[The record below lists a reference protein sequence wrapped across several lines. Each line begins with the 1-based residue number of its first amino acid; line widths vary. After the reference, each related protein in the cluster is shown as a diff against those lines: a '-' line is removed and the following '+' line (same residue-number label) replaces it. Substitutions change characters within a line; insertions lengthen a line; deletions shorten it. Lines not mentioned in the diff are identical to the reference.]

1 MCIKYVPGS
10 GDTPVSN
17 SVMTPDIL
25 QLWFNRRY
33 RQAKIPLLHRAG
45 SLRERGHA
53 GESCTYLTQT
63 SKLRPKIRW
72 RSPCTKEW
80 GECCI
85 HKGHGRYTSTEEKE
99 QCAFWNWKKFIMV
112 GSQVWGGKRLYTW
125 FSTRESLVPTGHL
138 SMSGDIA
145 EHGGRLLAS
154 RWCRPGMMLNILW
167 CTKQS
172 RTTKNYMAPMSTVPR
187 LGSPVTDKPVHIN

>member
-1 MCIKYVPGS
+1 MPGS

-17 SVMTPDIL
+17 SVMTPDIS

-112 GSQVWGGKRLYTW
+112 GSQVWGGKRLYTGDSQPGRFW
-125 FSTRESLVPTGHL
+125 LP
-138 SMSGDIA
+138 GDIYQCL
-145 EHGGRLLAS
+145 ETLLNMGGGYWHQGGAGQG
-154 RWCRPGMMLNILW
+154 WC
-167 CTKQS
+167 
-172 RTTKNYMAPMSTVPR
+172 
-187 LGSPVTDKPVHIN
+187 